1 MRYTAN
7 PQFTSPQRHTYTN
20 IPARLLVTHTHN
32 PERPYDFILYPEIPG
47 VEAPT
52 PLALAAP
59 YPLVKRNPHRID
71 DPAKL
76 PTEVVQ
82 VLNNPNTRFQ
92 GITPGATEHALRYG
106 TRVVRDLKRP
116 IELST
121 ISGLLVDNVNGGEAE
136 YTDAV
141 ALDIPCTASVI
152 TYDAIPNNDKGGFIG
167 ISTDAPTLPG
177 WCAWEMVNPETLH
190 VSIFAGDPD
199 SPDAGELI
207 YTCNMPQVSPLSK
220 RATDAQKDFVGLL
233 TFDLN
238 ITRLSR
244 AGLTV
249 AGRRDGKLVRDGQVR
264 YIPIMLTVDYG
275 QE

>member
-1 MRYTAN
+1 MRYTAS
-7 PQFTSPQRHTYTN
+7 PQFTSPERHAYTN
-20 IPARLLVTHTHN
+20 LPARLLVAHTRN

-52 PLALAAP
+52 PLALIAP

-71 DPAKL
+71 DLSKL

-92 GITPGATEHALRYG
+92 SITPGATTHALRYG
-106 TRVVRDLKRP
+106 TRVVRDLKNP

-121 ISGLLVDNVNGGEAE
+121 ISGLLVDNVNGGDTE
-136 YTDAV
+136 YADAV

-152 TYDAIPNNDKGGFIG
+152 TYDAIPSDEKNSLFVKGT
-167 ISTDAPTLPG
+167 SKPMLPG
-177 WCAWEMVNPETLH
+177 WFAWEMVNPETLH

-207 YTCNMPQVSPLSK
+207 YTCNMPPVSPLSK
-220 RATDAQKDFVGLL
+220 RATEAQKDSVGLL

-238 ITRLSR
+238 VTGLSR

-249 AGRRDGKLVRDGQVR
+249 AGRRTDKPVRDGQVR
-264 YIPIMLTVDYG
+264 YIPIGLTVDYE